1 MYLDFTTKQ
10 LNEYNKLI
18 KVIESCTNTI
28 HHTNTINIIKSFG
41 KTCDCRKYI
50 LKKQAIIKLLK
61 FDISGWDEYNKYCNA
76 TIEQVQSLI
85 DYSNYWLE
93 QFEAWENEQLLQKQ
107 EDERENNQKKRI
119 KIQGFAN
126 VLKKQRKKI

>member
-10 LNEYNKLI
+10 LKEYNKLI
-18 KVIESCTNTI
+18 KFIESCTNAI